1 MPLLLWAFRKTM
13 CCFWDM
19 ATNGIRRGLTFITQ
33 NPERWWTVRELAEYC
48 QLSDDQFRRN
58 FSRFTGVAPKQYIE
72 DLKLRQAAQLLLTSR
87 MPVAKVAARFGYQDQ
102 FHFSRRF
109 KLRIGVSPGQYRK
122 AYLLEHP
129 DSAAE

>member
-1 MPLLLWAFRKTM
+1 ML
-13 CCFWDM
+13 
-19 ATNGIRRGLTFITQ
+19 
-33 NPERWWTVRELAEYC
+33 
-48 QLSDDQFRRN
+48 
-58 FSRFTGVAPKQYIE
+58 PKAYIE
-72 DLKLRQAAQLLLTSR
+72 KWKLKLAAGKLLTSNDSL
-87 MPVAKVAARFGYQDQ
+87 ASIAQSLGYQDQ